1 MNFPSRDTF
10 NGFLLKQNQVLEN
23 VQCCVPVTKV
33 KQEFIIK
40 QKSFV
45 LQNNPLWPL

>member
-1 MNFPSRDTF
+1 MNFPSRETF
-10 NGFLLKQNQVLEN
+10 IGFLLKQNQALEN

-33 KQEFIIK
+33 KQEFIK

-45 LQNNPLWPL
+45 LQNDNPLWPL